1 MNMDTKEIIKDI
13 KVKELI
19 SGIVDNISPTCYY
32 PVLYSRKQMEW
43 AMEELAKKVMEMQT
57 DKIKKMEKRVSNKE
71 QAIQRAL
78 DEYRRRSKQIK
89 IDAITGH
96 LDRMEDVE
104 CEYMIK
110 EILEKVYDAAKMG
123 M

>member
-1 MNMDTKEIIKDI
+1 MDMNMDTKDIIKDI

-32 PVLYSRKQMEW
+32 PVLYSRKQMEQ

-57 DKIKKMEKRVSNKE
+57 GKIKELEKRASDAGW
-71 QAIQRAL
+71 QY
-78 DEYRRRSKQIK
+78 EYDHRDDWRKP
-89 IDAITGH
+89 T
-96 LDRMEDVE
+96 E
-104 CEYMIK
+104 
-110 EILEKVYDAAKMG
+110 MG